1 MPESVFRSLLIR
13 VATDPR
19 FAAQV
24 RADPDLPAAGFGLTK
39 AEAGVIA
46 AAAMDHRLD
55 QGIDPDGTRI
65 S

>member
-1 MPESVFRSLLIR
+1 LIR